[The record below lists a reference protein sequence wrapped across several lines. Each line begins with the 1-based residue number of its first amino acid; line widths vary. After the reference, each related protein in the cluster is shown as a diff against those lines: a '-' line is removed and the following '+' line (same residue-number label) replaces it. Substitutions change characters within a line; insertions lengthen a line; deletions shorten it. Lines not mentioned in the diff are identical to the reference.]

1 MYGWGSST
9 ICNILEKREYLGHTI
24 NFKTRKHFKDKKS
37 HYVPE
42 DEWTIFENTHE
53 AIIDQQ
59 TFDLVQKIRGNV
71 RRYPDG
77 WGEAAPLTGLLYCAD
92 CGGKMYVHRTNN
104 GKRISQYTCSQYT
117 KVPCG
122 TLCKTQHRINEDVV
136 LSLVSEMLKAIAEY
150 KGRIQGAF
158 VCAFLESIL
167 SKMPIVLAFVVL
179 SRFAADTLTSQT
191 CLYIGLGLAVAVLV
205 QMLVHYLSDSL
216 QSAAGYLIFADK
228 RMELGSHLRKLP
240 MGYFTSGNIGKIS
253 SVLSTDMVF
262 IEEVAMSTLGNMM
275 GYLLSSLILLVFMFY
290 LNVQLG
296 LIAAAVT
303 VLAWLVSKGM
313 NKVSLREAAERQEQ
327 SERLTDAVLS
337 FAEGIGVIKSYN
349 LLGEK
354 SEELT
359 DNFQR
364 SRNTSLAFEQ
374 KMTPWTMSLNILY
387 GIGIA
392 AIFGLSIV
400 LEQRGALPLAYVLG
414 VLLFVFDLFGPLKAL
429 YGEASRLTVMNA
441 ALDRIEAVLNEPELP
456 DTGKQH
462 LPAQAQPGQ
471 PEVQFNDVVFAY
483 QDKEVLHHI
492 SFAMKKD
499 SMTALVGPSGSG
511 KSTIANL
518 LARLWDV
525 KSGSIIIRGMD
536 IRNVPLAELMEQ
548 ISMVFQRVYLFQDT
562 IYNNISIGKP
572 DATEEEVY
580 AAAKKARCYDFI
592 MALPDGFQT
601 VVGEGGATLSGGEK
615 QRISIARCILKDAP
629 IIILDEATASV
640 DTDNES
646 YIQEAISELVKG
658 KTLLVIAHRLN
669 TIQNAD
675 QILVIDNGQI
685 AQQGT
690 HEELLKQPGIYQE
703 FVNIRKNAAGWSL
716 A

>member
-1 MYGWGSST
+1 MFAMFSR
-9 ICNILEKREYLGHTI
+9 ILK
-24 NFKTRKHFKDKKS
+24 
-37 HYVPE
+37 
-42 DEWTIFENTHE
+42 
-53 AIIDQQ
+53 
-59 TFDLVQKIRGNV
+59 
-71 RRYPDG
+71 
-77 WGEAAPLTGLLYCAD
+77 
-92 CGGKMYVHRTNN
+92 
-104 GKRISQYTCSQYT
+104 
-117 KVPCG
+117 
-122 TLCKTQHRINEDVV
+122 
-136 LSLVSEMLKAIAEY
+136 LSGRY

-167 SKMPIVLAFVVL
+167 SKTPIVLAFVVL

-191 CLYIGLGLAVAVLV
+191 CLYIGLGLAAAVLV

-216 QSAAGYLIFADK
+216 QSAAGYLMFADK

-337 FAEGIGVIKSYN
+337 FVEGIGIIKSYN

-615 QRISIARCILKDAP
+615 QRIALARAFLKDSNLY
-629 IIILDEATASV
+629 ILDESTSNLDFATENLIFNMIYDQLADRSMLIV
-640 DTDNES
+640 
-646 YIQEAISELVKG
+646 
-658 KTLLVIAHRLN
+658 AHRLS
-669 TIQNAD
+669 TVRD
-675 QILVIDNGQI
+675 CDLILVMDHGKIVERGTHDELLAKEGKYYELWNM
-685 AQQGT
+685 QQGIYRSKKAEPKQSVMQAVV
-690 HEELLKQPGIYQE
+690 EEDDDGESITY
-703 FVNIRKNAAGWSL
+703 
-716 A
+716 

>member
-1 MYGWGSST
+1 MFAMFSR
-9 ICNILEKREYLGHTI
+9 ILK
-24 NFKTRKHFKDKKS
+24 
-37 HYVPE
+37 
-42 DEWTIFENTHE
+42 
-53 AIIDQQ
+53 
-59 TFDLVQKIRGNV
+59 
-71 RRYPDG
+71 
-77 WGEAAPLTGLLYCAD
+77 
-92 CGGKMYVHRTNN
+92 
-104 GKRISQYTCSQYT
+104 
-117 KVPCG
+117 
-122 TLCKTQHRINEDVV
+122 
-136 LSLVSEMLKAIAEY
+136 LSGRY

-191 CLYIGLGLAVAVLV
+191 CLYIGLGLATAVLV

-216 QSAAGYLIFADK
+216 QSAAGYLMFADK

-240 MGYFTSGNIGKIS
+240 MGYFTSDNIGKIS

-337 FAEGIGVIKSYN
+337 FVEGIGVIKSYN

-492 SFAMKKD
+492 SFDMKKD